1 MTTMTGLNTTMN
13 GTHPPN
19 CSNPTIE
26 RVGKTVAY
34 CLILVVSLI
43 GNIFIGIIVYETKNH
58 EKPHQLLHRKHGH
71 VRSAVAGF
79 VPLGSLHWLLAH
91 EFSFT
96 KESSSPSRW
105 VSLIVCK
112 GRTKP
117 LDSSRPLN
125 ITICQ
130 FVSYCCISL
139 WFSWPL
145 FTQSSFRIS
154 GVTRYEASNQTA

>member
-1 MTTMTGLNTTMN
+1 MTTMTGLNTTTKSRKN
-13 GTHPPN
+13 RCLLPYFSCFTDWKYLHRNN
-19 CSNPTIE
+19 CL
-26 RVGKTVAY
+26 RD
-34 CLILVVSLI
+34 
-43 GNIFIGIIVYETKNH
+43 KNH

-71 VRSAVAGF
+71 VRSAVPGF